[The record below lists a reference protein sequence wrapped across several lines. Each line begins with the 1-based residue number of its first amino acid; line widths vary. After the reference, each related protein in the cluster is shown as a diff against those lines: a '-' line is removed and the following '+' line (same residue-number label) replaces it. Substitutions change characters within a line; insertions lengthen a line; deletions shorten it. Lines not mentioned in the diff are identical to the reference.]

1 MSEETKVYRILVVE
15 DTLEHQESA
24 KKTLA
29 GHEVTIVST
38 FREAMNQSGEFDVVL
53 TDMTFPIELGGAY
66 NPRLATGG
74 EGIIAHYGFVIALM
88 AALRGAKYIA
98 MITDT
103 SHHAGAMSA
112 ALDFIGTHGYYR
124 ESFSPNFVIN
134 GARVMFVHAPLL
146 EEVVGKQ
153 DCWSCYGS
161 GICKFCSGTG
171 VRSGNHLETFDCNV
185 CGDTTHVGKCKI
197 CSGAKLINKVEY
209 RKDWRKVLRDLT
221 ADEQTQNQGDEEV

>member
-1 MSEETKVYRILVVE
+1 MSEEKKVYRILVVE

-29 GHEVTIVST
+29 GHEVTVVST

-153 DCWSCYGS
+153 DCWFCKGS
-161 GICKFCSGTG
+161 GICASCTGTG
-171 VRSGNHLETFDCNV
+171 VRSHSRGTFNCDSCSNTGNI
-185 CGDTTHVGKCKI
+185 GKCKE
-197 CSGAKLINKVEY
+197 CNGTKLADLVEY
-209 RKDWRKVLRDLT
+209 RKDWGKVLRDLT